1 MTHTARAHNPKSVDA
16 PTTTSKN
23 MSAAVA
29 GQAFEL
35 SQSEIQTESPPRPA
49 ANQLETEYISGMT
62 ETTPSSLVL
71 KYFDAVEAADR
82 SKLRALLAEDA
93 EMVSI
98 NAGLVKGADAIL
110 AYYEANFFR
119 TGGRIR
125 PQTGP
130 LICNANTVAVEVQA
144 HSESGKVSWLADFFT
159 VDNGLIQQLHVY
171 YGPDFKEGHEQS

>member
-1 MTHTARAHNPKSVDA
+1 MHLP
-16 PTTTSKN
+16 PTSKDI
-23 MSAAVA
+23 SAAEA
-29 GQAFEL
+29 GQAFEVSL
-35 SQSEIQTESPPRPA
+35 SEIQTESPTRPA
-49 ANQLETEYISGMT
+49 ANHLETEYILGMT
-62 ETTPSSLVL
+62 EITPSSLVL
-71 KYFDAVEAADR
+71 RYFDAVEAADR

-98 NAGLVKGADAIL
+98 NAGVVKGADAIL

-125 PQTGP
+125 PQIGP
-130 LICNANTVAVEVQA
+130 LIFNANTVAVEVQA